1 MSTTPVPTSAP
12 QAPELSKEERRK
24 RYDALRAQ
32 AGRSMIE
39 AIGPAGKT
47 GYWARKDDTHELYRL
62 QAIGFSIVH
71 DDPTK
76 RAWKAGGMQADGT
89 YVISD
94 VILLE
99 IDTELY
105 EMYLADNADRS
116 QAMID
121 GGKTGFL
128 QRAAEQGVPAFDTSR
143 KKG

>member
-1 MSTTPVPTSAP
+1 MSTIPVPTNAVAAQP
-12 QAPELSKEERRK
+12 LSKEERRK

-39 AIGPAGKT
+39 ARGPAGKT
-47 GYWARKDDTHELYRL
+47 GYWARKDDSTELYRL

-71 DDPTK
+71 DDPK
-76 RAWKAGGMQADGT
+76 NRAWEAGGFQADGT
-89 YVISD
+89 FIISD

-105 EMYLADNADRS
+105 EIYLTDNAERS
-116 QAMID
+116 DAMIN

-128 QRAAEQGVPAFDTSR
+128 QRAAEQGIPAFDTSQ